1 MPLLDELPEAVRD
14 LLEQPRVA
22 VLATVRRNGT
32 PATTACWYGL
42 QDGRILITVYANA
55 HRLPNIRHNPHV
67 ALTMLGEDPYQ
78 HVSISGSIV
87 KMWDDPDMDV
97 MNQLSMRYM
106 GEPWPEREPCV
117 SMLVEIERWHAYGV
131 LSEASDYS
139 PA

>member
-22 VLATVRRNGT
+22 VLATVRRDGT

-67 ALTMLGEDPYQ
+67 ALTMLGENPYQ

>member
-1 MPLLDELPEAVRD
+1 MPLLEELPPAVRE

-22 VLATVRRNGT
+22 VLATVRRDGT

-42 QDGRILITVYANA
+42 RDGRILITVYANA
-55 HRLPNIRHNPHV
+55 HRLPNIRHSPHV

-78 HVSISGSIV
+78 HVSISGPIV
-87 KMWDDPDMDV
+87 KMWDDPEMEV

-117 SMLVEIERWHAYGV
+117 SMLVEIDRWNTYGV